1 MFSFNPVWLMPYKKR
16 KRQGAMMLEWG
27 VCMYI
32 HKWRSD
38 DSLWCSLFSFYCV
51 VSRDWTR
58 VVRLGSKSLNLLS
71 HLASPFTF
79 SLQVNDVEC
88 LSYLAFW
95 AVLFHGVLLHVFCLC
110 LPFYC
115 LLKYYIY
122 YGYVILLDVLLHYR
136 ACFLYC
142 CWWSQLGSCT
152 C

>member
-1 MFSFNPVWLMPYKKR
+1 
-16 KRQGAMMLEWG
+16 MLEWG

-38 DSLWCSLFSFYCV
+38 DNLWCSLFSFYCV

-88 LSYLAFW
+88 LPYLAFW

-110 LPFYC
+110 LPSYC
-115 LLKYYIY
+115 LPKYYIY
-122 YGYVILLDVLLHYR
+122 IMDMS
-136 ACFLYC
+136 F
-142 CWWSQLGSCT
+142 S
-152 C
+152 